1 MHNTIIS
8 HDSYF
13 NLIALKGLWDI
24 CISSNLQSQ
33 ILVIMSTTR
42 ICQAIVKK
50 TNEPCTKKAHD
61 GCQFCGIHMPKKQVE
76 KPVEKEET
84 VPVESSTTDPDTVET
99 VPVKKPTRTKKE
111 KPTAADTKEVNPD
124 NAETVKI
131 PSKPKRATKK
141 ATEEQK
147 IQEKPK
153 VEEKPK
159 VDEIANE
166 VPIGQDT
173 EAQIDKLFDED
184 SPHNN
189 ESPKSPESPKAQKSP
204 EMTKD
209 IAVLT
214 ETVAQAIE
222 SQFVFEPGQI
232 SKDLFEALYQ
242 ELMRTR

>member
-1 MHNTIIS
+1 
-8 HDSYF
+8 
-13 NLIALKGLWDI
+13 
-24 CISSNLQSQ
+24 
-33 ILVIMSTTR
+33 MSTTR

-61 GCQFCGIHMPKKQVE
+61 GCQFCGIHMPKK
-76 KPVEKEET
+76 PVEKE
-84 VPVESSTTDPDTVET
+84 ET

-111 KPTAADTKEVNPD
+111 KPIVTKEVEHE

-147 IQEKPK
+147 IQQKPK

-159 VDEIANE
+159 VDEIASE
-166 VPIGQDT
+166 VPMGKDT
-173 EAQIDKLFDED
+173 EAQIDKDED
-184 SPHNN
+184 PPHNN

-232 SKDLFEALYQ
+232 SNDLFEALYQ